1 MFRLEF
7 LIGESTLPRDMT
19 VYQAVQQFGAP
30 VINYE
35 DENKFFF
42 CCPIFLY
49 FFPNSTKIIY
59 TPEQKFINLTT
70 CPGFQRNRG

>member
-30 VINYE
+30 VINYKE
-35 DENKFFF
+35 ENT
-42 CCPIFLY
+42 IFNVLL
-49 FFPNSTKIIY
+49 FLHGKL
-59 TPEQKFINLTT
+59 K
-70 CPGFQRNRG
+70 

>member
-30 VINYE
+30 VNNYE
-35 DENKFFF
+35 NT
-42 CCPIFLY
+42 IINVLLFLRVKLK
-49 FFPNSTKIIY
+49 KIVRKI
-59 TPEQKFINLTT
+59 EICFITRLN
-70 CPGFQRNRG
+70 

>member
-30 VINYE
+30 VNNYE
-35 DENKFFF
+35 NT
-42 CCPIFLY
+42 IINVLLFLRV
-49 FFPNSTKIIY
+49 KL
-59 TPEQKFINLTT
+59 K
-70 CPGFQRNRG
+70 